1 MGLIQ
6 TISEWDKSA
15 FLYLNGRHNHLMDYV
30 MTLFTL
36 TSTWLLFYGIVLFV
50 IIRKYGRK
58 SIPVLVSLALIIL
71 LSDQIAGIFKH
82 TVMRLRPSN
91 DPAMIP
97 MTHVFFET
105 GGLYGFVSAHAA
117 NAFSFATF
125 SALLFRSRGYAAFVF
140 PWALLIAYTRIYLG
154 VHYPGDILG
163 GAILGILVG
172 LGVFKLMVF
181 IESKAFPVHPYQRNK
196 LTFRELEIILSA
208 ATVVLFFTFSTVY
221 LLMKHDLLLHP

>member
-15 FLYLNGRHNHLMDYV
+15 FLFLNSYHCNLMDYV

-36 TSTWLLFYGIVLFV
+36 IPTWLLFYGVTLYV

-58 SIPVLVSLALIIL
+58 SVPIIISFVLIIL
-71 LSDQIAGIFKH
+71 LSDQISGLFKH
-82 TVMRLRPSN
+82 SVMRLRPSN
-91 DPAMIP
+91 DPIIGP
-97 MTHVFFET
+97 MAHVFYSR

-125 SALLFRSRGYAAFVF
+125 TALLFRSRGYTVF
-140 PWALLIAYTRIYLG
+140 ILPWACLLAYTRIYLG

-163 GAILGILVG
+163 GILLGTLVG
-172 LGVFKLMVF
+172 WGIFKLLIIV
-181 IESKAFPVHPYQRNK
+181 ESRLFPVHPYQRNK
-196 LTFRELEIILSA
+196 LSLNELETIMISA
-208 ATVVLFFTFSTVY
+208 TMIVFFTISTVI
-221 LLMKHDLLLHP
+221 LLLQNDLL